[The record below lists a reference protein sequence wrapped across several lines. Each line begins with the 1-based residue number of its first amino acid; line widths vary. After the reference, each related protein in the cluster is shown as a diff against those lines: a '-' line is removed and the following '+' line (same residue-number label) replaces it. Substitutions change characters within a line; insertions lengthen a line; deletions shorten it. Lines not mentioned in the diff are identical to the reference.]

1 MLNVKEQRL
10 ITIAD
15 KFEYLNEALA
25 MIKNKINLTN
35 VDYLT
40 STEQSITVVPGTSE
54 YLLPNDFADLVYVA
68 AQNGPQMI
76 DDQSSEV
83 FLDQPGGNT
92 IPYISVK
99 NLVNFGGSV
108 LHHYIRNRYIGFA
121 PTPTTGF
128 TAVYRYKSKGG
139 PVTSVSTYIDLP
151 DNMFYAIKDW
161 MMYRACLKFSN
172 PLSNTYLQNFTNN
185 INLYITT
192 AAVRDSNLDKW
203 GILSSAN
210 T

>member
-1 MLNVKEQRL
+1 M
-10 ITIAD
+10 
-15 KFEYLNEALA
+15 
-25 MIKNKINLTN
+25 
-35 VDYLT
+35 
-40 STEQSITVVPGTSE
+40 
-54 YLLPNDFADLVYVA
+54 
-68 AQNGPQMI
+68 
-76 DDQSSEV
+76 
-83 FLDQPGGNT
+83 
-92 IPYISVK
+92 
-99 NLVNFGGSV
+99 
-108 LHHYIRNRYIGFA
+108 
-121 PTPTTGF
+121 
-128 TAVYRYKSKGG
+128 
-139 PVTSVSTYIDLP
+139 TSVSTYIDLP